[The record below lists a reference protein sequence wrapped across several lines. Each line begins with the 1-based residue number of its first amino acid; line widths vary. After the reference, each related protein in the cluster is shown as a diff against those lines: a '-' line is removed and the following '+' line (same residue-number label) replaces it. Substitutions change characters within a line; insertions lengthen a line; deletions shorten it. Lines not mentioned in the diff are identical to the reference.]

1 MSKSTLTIR
10 PCEPKD
16 EPVVYEICLK
26 TGDSGK
32 DASHLF
38 TDPLALGH
46 IYVGPY
52 VNLEPQSAFVLE
64 DDRGVCGYI
73 LGAVDSDLFYRR
85 FRDEWLPKLRQRY
98 GEPVGDRS
106 EWTEDEKLYHLYYH
120 PHVTYPDS
128 LLEYPSHLHIDLL
141 PRAQGKGQ
149 GVLMMDRLME
159 HLMKAGSAGV
169 HLELA
174 LNNVRA
180 YRFYTIYGFDELERS
195 GQSIY
200 MGLKLQ

>member
-1 MSKSTLTIR
+1 MPDSPFTIR
-10 PCEPKD
+10 SFEPKD
-16 EPVVYEICLK
+16 ESAVYEICLK

-73 LGAVDSDLFYRR
+73 FGAVESDLFYRR
-85 FRDEWLPKLRQRY
+85 FRNEWLPQLRRRY
-98 GEPVGDRS
+98 REPAGDRS

-120 PHVTYPDS
+120 PHVTHPDS
-128 LLEYPSHLHIDLL
+128 LRKYQSHLHIDLL
-141 PRAQGKGQ
+141 PQAQGKGQ

-159 HLMKAGSAGV
+159 HLREAGSAGV

-174 LNNVRA
+174 LNNERA
-180 YRFYTIYGFDELERS
+180 YRFYTVYGFVELERS
-195 GQSIY
+195 GDSIY
-200 MGLKLQ
+200 MGLWL